1 MLRKAF
7 DLEELPGETRRNQ
20 SIAPL
25 EATIGTRGV
34 QGDSLIEPVPN
45 YNARPSEKVYQGANN
60 TWIVMGRDRPGE
72 QGSGYGDQ
80 TKAGTIDIVVGRM
93 SSDIQTTGVDSST
106 LRPGI
111 VVCDNNLALDAS
123 RIYISQK
130 TDVDAN
136 FNLVQGKVG
145 NSYAKAAIA
154 IKSDAVRIVGREGVK
169 IVTGVDSKNS
179 AGGNIVSVPG
189 IDLIAGN
196 DDSKQE
202 PVTKADTLAK
212 VLKNIFKSIDDLNSS
227 LDAFLTSQVEFN
239 SALMSHTHPDVLNM
253 FIATMATQGQKPLA
267 LTDGATLQ
275 DPAVLQAGLKAVTTQ
290 NIIKADV
297 LMQKMKAAVY
307 EEDGTEPYGSL
318 YPGSRNV
325 TTS

>member
-7 DLEELPGETRRNQ
+7 DLLGISTETKRNQ
-20 SIAPL
+20 NIAPL
-25 EATIGTRGV
+25 DVSIGTRGV

-45 YNARPSEKVYQGANN
+45 FNSRPSEKVYQGSNN

-72 QGSGYGDQ
+72 VGSGYGDQ
-80 TKAGTIDIVVGRM
+80 TKAGAIDIVVGRM

-136 FNLVQGKVG
+136 FNLAAGKVG
-145 NSYAKAAIA
+145 SSTARAAIA
-154 IKSDAVRIVGREGVK
+154 IKSDAIRIMGREGIK
-169 IVTGVDSKNS
+169 IITGIDRKNS
-179 AGGNIVSVPG
+179 AGGDIVSVPG

-202 PVTKADTLAK
+202 PIVKAETLSK
-212 VLKNIFKSIDDLNSS
+212 LLKNIFKSIDGLNSS
-227 LDAFLTSQVEFN
+227 LDAFLTSQIEFN
-239 SALMSHTHPDVLNM
+239 STLMSHTHPDIVNL
-253 FIATMATQGQKPLA
+253 FVATMATSGQKPLA

-290 NIIKADV
+290 NIIKTDV
-297 LMQKMKAAVY
+297 LMQKMKVGVY
-307 EEDGTEPYGSL
+307 EKDGTEPYGSL
-318 YPGSRNV
+318 YPGSKNV

>member
-7 DLEELPGETRRNQ
+7 DLHGISAETKRNQ

-25 EATIGTRGV
+25 DMTIGTRGV
-34 QGDSLIEPVPN
+34 QGDSLIEPIPN
-45 YNARPSEKVYQGANN
+45 YNSSPSEKVYQGANN

-72 QGSGYGDQ
+72 MGSGYGDQ
-80 TKAGTIDIVVGRM
+80 TKAGAIDIVVGRM
-93 SSDIQTTGVDSST
+93 SSDIQTSGVDSST
-106 LRPGI
+106 LRPGL
-111 VVCDNNLALDAS
+111 VVCDNNIALDAS

-130 TDVDAN
+130 TDVDTN
-136 FNLVQGKVG
+136 FNLVKGKVG
-145 NSYAKAAIA
+145 VSTAKAAIA
-154 IKSDAVRIVGREGVK
+154 LKSDAIRIMGREGVK
-169 IVTGVDSKNS
+169 IVTGIDRKNS
-179 AGGNIVSVPG
+179 VGGDIVSVPG

-202 PVTKADTLAK
+202 PIVKAETLAK

-253 FIATMATQGQKPLA
+253 FIATMATSGQKPLA

-290 NIIKADV
+290 NIIKTDV
-297 LMQKMKAAVY
+297 LMQKMRAAVY
-307 EEDGTEPYGSL
+307 EEDGTERYGSL